1 MSDKHVTDE
10 VGCANSVRLVENVG
24 GESGGGGGGEGEGG
38 VGVGQKSLEK
48 EVPSQGVVCA

>member
-10 VGCANSVRLVENVG
+10 VGCASSVRLVESVG
-24 GESGGGGGGEGEGG
+24 GEGGGEGEGEGG